1 MINQR
6 AIFSRLLP
14 FAAYILLLALDNTLA
29 DLFRWLNINV
39 KFTYL
44 VRISLVLALL
54 VYFWREYV
62 ELKHKPILSDL
73 VYASI
78 SGCIVFIIWIFP
90 YPSWLVGN
98 DTQGFN
104 PFYGEDPASAV
115 FWVSVRVM
123 GAALI
128 VPLME
133 ELFWRSFVMRWFDQ
147 HDFLNLSP
155 DRISSFAYIG
165 SACLFAIEH
174 NLWLAGLFAGM
185 VYGELYK
192 TYKNLWVPIFAHA
205 VTNALLATWVIYAE
219 RWNYW

>member
-1 MINQR
+1 MTNQR

-14 FAAYILLLALDNTLA
+14 FAAYILLLALDGYLA
-29 DLFRWLNINV
+29 DLFNWLHINV

-44 VRISLVLALL
+44 VRISVVLALL
-54 VYFWREYV
+54 IYFWRDYI
-62 ELKHKPILSDL
+62 ELKFKPRLSDL

-90 YPSWLVGN
+90 YPSWLGGSDVE
-98 DTQGFN
+98 GFN
-104 PFYGEDPASAV
+104 PFSGEGSISSM

-123 GAALI
+123 GAALV

-133 ELFWRSFVMRWFDQ
+133 ELFWRSFIMRWFDQ
-147 HDFLNLSP
+147 DDFLNLSP
-155 DRISSFAYIG
+155 DRISGYAYFG

-192 TYKNLWVPIFAHA
+192 TYKTLWVPVFAHA
-205 VTNALLATWVIYAE
+205 VTNALLATWVIYTE

>member
-1 MINQR
+1 MTNQR

-14 FAAYILLLALDNTLA
+14 FAAFIVLLALDSLLA
-29 DLFRWLNINV
+29 DAFNWLNINI

-44 VRISLVLALL
+44 VRISVVLALL
-54 VYFWREYV
+54 VYYSRDYL
-62 ELKHKPILSDL
+62 ELKHKPELSDL

-90 YPSWLVGN
+90 YPSWLGGN
-98 DTQGFN
+98 DVDGFN
-104 PFYGEDPASAV
+104 PFLGESGV
-115 FWVSVRVM
+115 SSMFWVSVRVM
-123 GAALI
+123 GAALV

-133 ELFWRSFVMRWFDQ
+133 ELFWRSYVMRWFDR
-147 HDFLNLSP
+147 HDFLKLSP
-155 DRISSFAYIG
+155 DRISGYAYIG

-205 VTNALLATWVIYAE
+205 VTNSLLAAWVIYTE